1 MKLVLSYQS
10 LKIIERIGL
19 TDYSSNMKTGIKV
32 GDILSELS
40 HYIVR
45 GINPDG
51 SVQVVHK
58 ERGDIVNIGK
68 FYVEKY
74 IKSGDNY
81 DKEVEVTREDKK
93 DGTLGI
99 RSIWE
104 NIHSG
109 QVFTVCFKKQNKPKS
124 KRKLQEEID
133 AIVEQFSNSIDT
145 VKNNKKGV
153 ANAAKNLITELVNNP
168 VLPYEEGEERVLR
181 GFKIQFES
189 RDGRYD
195 CVDMDITR
203 TDKESGI
210 RPVNVLTIKWLIYNG
225 VKYVVE

>member
-1 MKLVLSYQS
+1 MIEQINQ
-10 LKIIERIGL
+10 LKQGSVI
-19 TDYSSNMKTGIKV
+19 
-32 GDILSELS
+32 SESS
-40 HYIVR
+40 HYIV
-45 GINPDG
+45 NKVSG
-51 SVQVVHK
+51 SKAWLTHFESGEEVW
-58 ERGDIVNIGK
+58 IGMSYLK
-68 FYVEKY
+68 NCTNSADLFETTVKV
-74 IKSGDNY
+74 IK
-81 DKEVEVTREDKK
+81 EDKK

-109 QVFTVCFKKQNKPKS
+109 QVFTVCFKKQDKPKS
-124 KRKLQEEID
+124 KRRLQEEID

-168 VLPYEEGEERVLR
+168 VLPYEEGEDRVLR
-181 GFKIQFES
+181 GYKIQFES

-195 CVDMDITR
+195 CVDMDITK
-203 TDKESGI
+203 TDKESGV
-210 RPVNVLTIKWLIYNG
+210 RPVNINTIKYLIFDG

>member
-1 MKLVLSYQS
+1 MIE
-10 LKIIERIGL
+10 KINQLEKGAVI
-19 TDYSSNMKTGIKV
+19 
-32 GDILSELS
+32 SESS
-40 HYIVR
+40 HYIVDR
-45 GINPDG
+45 IAGSTVHLKHFESGEDVQIGI
-51 SVQVVHK
+51 SYLK
-58 ERGDIVNIGK
+58 
-68 FYVEKY
+68 
-74 IKSGDNY
+74 NY
-81 DKEVEVTREDKK
+81 TNSADLYDTTVEVTKEDKK

-109 QVFTVCFKKQNKPKS
+109 QVFTVCFKKQDKPKS

-168 VLPYEEGEERVLR
+168 VLPYEEGEDRVLR
-181 GFKIQFES
+181 GYKIQFES

-195 CVDMDITR
+195 CVDMDITK

-210 RPVNVLTIKWLIYNG
+210 RPVNILTIKWLIFNG
-225 VKYVVE
+225 VKYIVE

>member
-1 MKLVLSYQS
+1 MIEQINQ
-10 LKIIERIGL
+10 LKQGSII
-19 TDYSSNMKTGIKV
+19 
-32 GDILSELS
+32 SESS
-40 HYIVR
+40 HYIVNR
-45 GINPDG
+45 VSG
-51 SVQVVHK
+51 STAWLTHFESGEEVQ
-58 ERGDIVNIGK
+58 IGMSYLK
-68 FYVEKY
+68 
-74 IKSGDNY
+74 NY
-81 DKEVEVTREDKK
+81 TNSADLYDTTVEVTKEDKK

-109 QVFTVCFKKQNKPKS
+109 QVFTVCFKKQDKPKS

-153 ANAAKNLITELVNNP
+153 ANAAKNLVTELVNNP
-168 VLPYEEGEERVLR
+168 VLPYEEGEDRVLR
-181 GFKIQFES
+181 GYKVQFAS

-195 CVDMDITR
+195 CVDMDIVR

-210 RPVNVLTIKWLIYNG
+210 RPVNINTIKWLIFNG
-225 VKYVVE
+225 VKYIVK